1 MPAYLRRFYYKE
13 LLDAKKQE
21 NQAVKKANQRK
32 PNGIQEHQKQRK
44 TQKSKEKQRKTKK
57 NK

>member
-32 PNGIQEHQKQRK
+32 PKIQKPRINPRFK
-44 TQKSKEKQRKTKK
+44 R
-57 NK
+57 